1 MIPTRLT
8 LKNFLS
14 YEALDLDLS
23 SLHAACVAGVNGS
36 GKSALVDAILF
47 ALYGKGRCKSLDAY
61 VRLGA
66 TDMAVTLEFQVGH
79 GLYRVIRRRSTLS
92 RGKTEIDFQRGE
104 DGREWV
110 GIASGEAANEAMVSV
125 IGLDHEALLAS
136 AVCRQGDAS
145 RLTDATAG
153 ERKDILRR
161 VFRLALYETWW
172 GLAGK
177 ESATLTGSLS
187 TLDDEVQLLQAT
199 VADRDQVQAALA
211 DSSQLI
217 ERLAQEVTT
226 TTERLTTVREDLVR
240 LDADQQQRAKVSGEL
255 TTLSSMVKGLQAD
268 LATASTSLE
277 KARADLADKPHL
289 EAQQRE
295 IEQLDAQ
302 ITGAQRDVTEAALVL
317 QHATERVATCTT
329 GMQQLERQLQEVD
342 RKTSD
347 WKAKQALADE
357 IRSAVTE
364 VERLTVQ
371 KRELTEA
378 LNDRRTERVQLAT
391 SLADLKAVNAE
402 IASIEIR
409 LTLIRKNL
417 EGKIEAR
424 NKTRSDRSGRAA
436 VIETVPCLGV
446 VNNGV
451 LIGQTCP
458 LLQDAH
464 SARIS
469 LDELQHDIEALKAK
483 LLDPD
488 PALRKQLDA
497 VIKQRN
503 EYSTEE
509 QLAAELSLVDRR
521 INDAKANL
529 TACEVTLASVLPI
542 AGELGSLELADKELA
557 ELDERGGLLA
567 IELNGSR
574 EYYAGAQDAKAEVER
589 RHHEAITIL
598 SPLTAKRAEFQADV
612 GIRLDALDTLSL
624 QLPDLDRREATL
636 RADLRAAEERVIILQ
651 ADLARFGDLDARS
664 ATLST
669 SRREQEAAMRETE
682 GQLGAARARHATAQ
696 TRLIQID
703 TACARLTSITPDL
716 ERLRQRRTRTDRL
729 AGAYRTIPVLILE
742 NVIPAL
748 EAEANAI
755 LGRIGSSGLHVTL
768 QTQRAL
774 KAKDTL
780 AETLDILVRDRAG
793 ERPIE
798 NFSGGERFRVDFAL
812 RVALAK
818 LIAQRSGV
826 ELKTLV
832 VDEGFGA
839 LDPEGLALLLEAI
852 QRIKE
857 DFGLILVI
865 SHLDTVL
872 EGFAS
877 RIMVTKDGSGS
888 HVEVTA

>member
-1 MIPTRLT
+1 MIPIRLV

-14 YEALDLDLS
+14 YEVLDLDLS
-23 SLHAACVAGVNGS
+23 SLHSACVAGVNGA

-66 TDMAVTLEFQVGH
+66 TEMAVSLEFRVGH
-79 GLYRVIRRRSTLS
+79 GLYRVIRRRTTSG
-92 RGKTEIDFQRGE
+92 RGKTETDFQRGE
-104 DGREWV
+104 NGREWV
-110 GIASGEAANEAMVSV
+110 GIASGESANEAIVSV

-172 GLAGK
+172 GVAGK
-177 ESATLTGSLS
+177 ETAGLTGSMS
-187 TLDDEVQLLQAT
+187 TLDDEAQFLQAA
-199 VADRDQVQAALA
+199 VADRDQVQAEHVETDL
-211 DSSQLI
+211 LI
-217 ERLAQEVTT
+217 HTIGQEVAAA
-226 TTERLTTVREDLVR
+226 TERLTTVREQIATLE
-240 LDADQQQRAKVSGEL
+240 AEKQQRTKLTGEL
-255 TTLSSMVKGLQAD
+255 TAVSSRVWETNEN

-277 KARADLADKPHL
+277 KARAELADKPRL

-295 IEQLDAQ
+295 IEQFDAA
-302 ITGAQRDVTEAALVL
+302 ITAAQRDVTEAALVL
-317 QHATERVATCTT
+317 QHAIERVDACTT
-329 GMQQLERQLQEVD
+329 AMQQCERRLLEVD
-342 RKTSD
+342 HKTSD
-347 WKAKQALADE
+347 WKAMQARADE
-357 IRSAVTE
+357 IRHAVSE
-364 VERLTVQ
+364 VERLTMQ
-371 KRELTEA
+371 KQELTKA
-378 LNDRRTERVQLAT
+378 LNDRRIERDQLA
-391 SLADLKAVNAE
+391 SALADLKAVNAE
-402 IASIEIR
+402 IASIEVR

-424 NKTRSDRSGRAA
+424 DKTRSDRAGRAA
-436 VIETVPCLGV
+436 VIETVPCMGV
-446 VNNGV
+446 MKDGV
-451 LIGQTCP
+451 LIGPTCP
-458 LLQDAH
+458 LLKDANE
-464 SARIS
+464 ARTS
-469 LDELQHDIEALKAK
+469 LDKLQQEIEAFKVK

-488 PALRKQLDA
+488 PALRQQVDA
-497 VIKQRN
+497 LIEQRN
-503 EYSTEE
+503 THATEE
-509 QLAAELSLVDRR
+509 QLTTDLTSADRL
-521 INDAKANL
+521 ITEAKADL
-529 TACEVTLASVLPI
+529 TACEVMLASYQPI
-542 AGELGSLELADKELA
+542 AGELGSLELADRELA
-557 ELDERGGLLA
+557 ELDARHSLLA
-567 IELNGSR
+567 VELTSASV
-574 EYYAGAQDAKAEVER
+574 ECLAAQQTKAHAEH
-589 RHHEAITIL
+589 RHLEATVTL
-598 SPLTAKRAEFQADV
+598 SPLTTKLAEYPADV
-612 GIRLDALDTLSL
+612 ATRLNALDTLSL
-624 QLPDLDRREATL
+624 QLPDLDRRETTL
-636 RADLRAAEERVIILQ
+636 RADLRAAEERVITLQ

-664 ATLST
+664 TTLST
-669 SRREQEAAMRETE
+669 SRREQEAALREAE
-682 GQLGAARARHATAQ
+682 GQLGAARSRQATSQ
-696 TRLIQID
+696 TRLTQIE
-703 TACARLTSITPDL
+703 TATARLVTITPDL
-716 ERLRQRRTRTDRL
+716 ERLNTRRTRIDRL
-729 AGAYRTIPVLILE
+729 AEAYRTIPVLILE

-826 ELKTLV
+826 ELKTLII
-832 VDEGFGA
+832 DEGFGA

-857 DFGLILVI
+857 DFSLILVI

-872 EGFAS
+872 EGFSS
-877 RIMVTKDGSGS
+877 RIMVTKDGNGS
-888 HVEVTA
+888 HVEVIA